1 MPLYGIRSLGENED
15 WDEEEEDEMILELRE
30 VWRQSTSTVSVLEDT
45 GDSLDGEDTEEIKV
59 VIELKQHVN

>member
-1 MPLYGIRSLGENED
+1 MKIGI
-15 WDEEEEDEMILELRE
+15 EEEEDEMILELRE